1 MRNNLVLILLYLSI
15 ASLAACTTMEAPQK
29 SNLTTGMVKAKI
41 QKGVT
46 SQTEVLQLLGAPN
59 LVTKNKTGREVWTY
73 SRQSFQSQSSGIS
86 GTLILFT
93 GAKAVSSATSASF
106 DLIITFNKQN
116 KVQDYSMVSSQF

>member
-1 MRNNLVLILLYLSI
+1 MRNNLILLTTIFFLT
-15 ASLAACTTMEAPQK
+15 ACTTMEAPQK
-29 SNLTTGMVKAKI
+29 SNLTAGVVKAKI

-46 SQTEVLQLLGAPN
+46 SQTEILQLLGAPN
-59 LVTKNKTGREVWTY
+59 MVTKDKTGQEVWTY
-73 SRQSFQSQSSGIS
+73 SRQSFQSKASGIS

-93 GAKAVSSATSASF
+93 GAKAVSSAASASF